1 MPRADALWSDQQQE
15 RIRRGDFLGKLG
27 QPEACP
33 ERNRKKKTCAAG
45 SILAR
50 PARNASATAV
60 SVELNDRKTCIPVGD
75 PRLHVQLDRG
85 TRAES
90 PRRAALRDIFLRPA
104 GSVNETASSE
114 QSQGKSAIIA

>member
-50 PARNASATAV
+50 PARNASANAV
-60 SVELNDRKTCIPVGD
+60 SFRIERQEDVHSGRRPPP
-75 PRLHVQLDRG
+75 PR
-85 TRAES
+85 
-90 PRRAALRDIFLRPA
+90 
-104 GSVNETASSE
+104 
-114 QSQGKSAIIA
+114 SA